1 MGFTIVSTMTNEHL
15 SPSITSIDDATR
27 FDVGTCAYAAHENST
42 DATDA
47 VRKAIATFGAPHEL
61 LSDNGAAFNQLRN
74 GVVGPL
80 QAYLASVGCVSI
92 SGRPRNPQTQGKDER
107 SHRMLFRFLE
117 AHKPKTLK
125 QCGVL
130 IEEYRDQYNNRR
142 PHQGLPECV
151 TPATAWHLVGLCHL
165 KPRSHWRC

>member
-1 MGFTIVSTMTNEHL
+1 MPLQN
-15 SPSITSIDDATR
+15 TR
-27 FDVGTCAYAAHENST
+27 SEHENST

-47 VRKAIATFGAPHEL
+47 VRKAIATFGSPHEL

-80 QAYLASVGCVSI
+80 EAYLASVGCVSI

-107 SHRMLFRFLE
+107 SHRTLFRFLE
-117 AHKPKTLK
+117 AHKRATLK

-130 IEEYRDQYNNRR
+130 MPRAVSWYWVCVDVVLGGCALLVLAPASVR
-142 PHQGLPECV
+142 QGPG
-151 TPATAWHLVGLCHL
+151 VG
-165 KPRSHWRC
+165 